1 MKVVK
6 LAFAYLADRPLGA
19 ALNVLLLALGVG
31 TVTALILVSGQ
42 MQSRL
47 ARDGAGIDLVVGA
60 KGSPLQLILSALYH
74 VDVPTGN
81 VPLSLAEELEAE
93 RFISKAMPVSLGDS
107 LRGYRIVG
115 ATHAYPRHFGA
126 EVAAGTVWDGPLQAT
141 IGARVASE
149 GGVALGDR
157 FVSSHGMSEG
167 GGAHEHATF
176 EVVGVLE
183 PTGTVLDRLVL
194 VSLDSVWIA
203 HGQAPV
209 PAEEHD
215 HAEEGADARAGD
227 DLEVTAVLVVYR
239 SPMAAATV
247 PRRINTQT
255 PYMAAA
261 PAVETTRLL
270 SLVGSGLDVMRGF
283 AWVLIATSGLGV
295 FVTLATAMRE
305 RRADIALMR
314 VMGASRSR
322 VFAQVVLE
330 GLIVAALGA
339 GLGFTLGHGAVE
351 IFAHISEK
359 AGEAGVTGL
368 TAAPVEVAIFFAA
381 LAVGAAGALAP
392 AALAYRVDIVRTLSR

>member
-1 MKVVK
+1 MKTLR
-6 LAFAYLADRPLGA
+6 LACAYLRDRPLGA

-47 ARDGAGIDLVVGA
+47 ARDGAGVDLVVGA

-81 VPLSLAEELEAE
+81 VPAALADELAAD
-93 RFISKAMPVSLGDS
+93 RLIAKAMPVSLGDS

-115 ATHAYPRHFGA
+115 ATHAYPLHFGA
-126 EVAAGTVWDGPLQAT
+126 RIAAGKMWDGPLQAT
-141 IGARVASE
+141 IGAVVASD

-157 FVSSHGMSEG
+157 FVSSHGMSAG
-167 GGAHEHATF
+167 GGAHEHASF

-194 VSLDSVWIA
+194 TGLDSVWIA
-203 HGQAPV
+203 HGQEPPPVAPDSDAV
-209 PAEEHD
+209 AP
-215 HAEEGADARAGD
+215 EG
-227 DLEVTAVLVVYR
+227 LEVTAILIAYR

-247 PRRINTQT
+247 PRRINSTS

-261 PAVETTRLL
+261 PAIETTRLL
-270 SLVGSGLDVMRGF
+270 SLVGSGLDVMRAF

-314 VMGASRSR
+314 VMGATRTR
-322 VFAQVVLE
+322 VFAQVVVE
-330 GLIVAALGA
+330 GLIVAAAGA
-339 GLGFTLGHGAVE
+339 GLGFLLGHGAVE

-359 AGEAGVTGL
+359 AGEAGVTGF
-368 TAAPVEVAIFFAA
+368 TVAPVEAVILFAA
-381 LAVGAAGALAP
+381 LAVGAAGAIAP